1 MSWKFL
7 TKFLHSKQSSRIIF
21 TPLSLKSEAYTHMQT
36 EITQQQIPLKNIL
49 TLHQLETYI

>member
-7 TKFLHSKQSSRIIF
+7 TKFLHSKQSSRNIF
-21 TPLSLKSEAYTHMQT
+21 TPLALKSEAYTHMQT